1 MNKRIAVFH
10 FSPLE
15 LYPPVMNFLDC
26 LQEKLS
32 EYDTVRVYT
41 TRPPANMELY
51 IPKGK
56 QVFIKRLAYFTVTLS
71 AASRI
76 VQYLRYYLISL
87 LQCLRFRPSKV
98 FYYETLS
105 SFTPNLLKSLR
116 GNQVELFIH
125 YHEYMT
131 REEYSRMLLNN
142 IFHRF
147 ERKIYKRAK
156 WISHNNEFR
165 MQLFLKDLGG
175 PALTNTRI
183 YPNYPPSSWATPP
196 KDKITNPLKLICVGA
211 MGSLEKLYIRETF
224 EWVRSKEGAI
234 LLDIYSFK
242 VAEEIKSFNEQLGS
256 KYICFKGSVDYKN
269 LPQLLRQ
276 YDIGLI
282 LYKGLFANT
291 IYSASNKLFEYLVC
305 GLGVWYPGELIGSHE
320 YNSPDYWP
328 KVLPL
333 DFTRLGQYNLD
344 ELVERKA
351 GYRRQVNYSCKE
363 ASSELI
369 NMIIS

>member
-32 EYDTVRVYT
+32 ENDLVWVYT
-41 TRPPANMELY
+41 TRPPASMELY
-51 IPKGK
+51 IPKRK
-56 QVFIKRLAYFTVTLS
+56 QVSIKRLAYYTVTLS

-76 VQYLRYYLISL
+76 VQYLRYYLNSFI
-87 LQCLRFRPSKV
+87 QCLRFRPSKL
-98 FYYETLS
+98 FYYETIS
-105 SFTPNLLKSLR
+105 SFIPYLLKKLR

-131 REEYSRMLLNN
+131 PKEYGQMILNKT
-142 IFHRF
+142 FHQLEKR
-147 ERKIYKRAK
+147 IYNRAK
-156 WISHNNEFR
+156 WISHSNKYR
-165 MQLFLKDLGG
+165 MQLFLKDLGS
-175 PALTNTRI
+175 PSLTNTHI
-183 YPNYPPSSWATPP
+183 FPNYPPAAWVSPA
-196 KDKITNPLKLICVGA
+196 KDKIIQPVKLMYVGS
-211 MGSLEKLYIRETF
+211 MGSLEMLYIREIF
-224 EWVRSKEGAI
+224 EWIESNSGAV

-242 VAEEIKSFNEQLGS
+242 VAEEIKSFSAETSCN
-256 KYICFKGSVDYKN
+256 YIKWKGPIAYKN
-269 LPQLLRQ
+269 LPQIIKL
-276 YDIGLI
+276 YDTGLI
-282 LYKGLFANT
+282 LYKGLSANT

-305 GLGVWYPGELIGSHE
+305 GLDVWYPVELIGSHE
-320 YNSPDYWP
+320 YNSPEFWP

-333 DFTRLGQYNLD
+333 DFSRLGQYNLD

-351 GYRRQVNYSCKE
+351 GYRRQVNYSCE
-363 ASSELI
+363 DAASELI